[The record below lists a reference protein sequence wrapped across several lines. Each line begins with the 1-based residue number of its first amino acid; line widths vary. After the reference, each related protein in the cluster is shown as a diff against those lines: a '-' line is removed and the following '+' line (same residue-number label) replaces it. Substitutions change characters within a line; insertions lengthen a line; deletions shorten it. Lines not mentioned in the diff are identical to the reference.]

1 MKARTI
7 GVNASIP
14 VVVGVEVAALA
25 AILIFPPGRWSW
37 WPTAATA
44 VVAILL
50 LMLTVYRRNVVTW
63 FVDRIRWRR
72 RRRGAG
78 SPAPSIDIPHGAALY
93 GVRVPDKF
101 DGDAITMIE
110 VTGQAYSPT
119 C

>member
-7 GVNASIP
+7 GINASIP

-63 FVDRIRWRR
+63 FADRIRWRR
-72 RRRGAG
+72 RRRRRRIPRSAASTSRTAPRFTASGCRTG
-78 SPAPSIDIPHGAALY
+78 STATRS
-93 GVRVPDKF
+93 R
-101 DGDAITMIE
+101 
-110 VTGQAYSPT
+110 
-119 C
+119 